1 MEGRRAQAQVDSVV
15 PLPCPISDL
24 SPAPSMP
31 SPTQQI
37 LDGINGT
44 VYPISSLNASPAFH
58 DAIHNLPNS
67 GGELYVYPPLTPG
80 TKYVFETSVTVRR
93 SNVTMR
99 FAPGTLLDFAPG
111 SSASSIFFIPL
122 RNFRCHS
129 AHVQHSITAAS
140 TNRSIFFIQDRPLTQ
155 SSNTAA
161 FYDCVFDIEQ
171 ATTAP
176 IESFSCIR
184 AEGIDGRRGLLVHRS
199 RFLFERS
206 HRARGPRGIPWS
218 SSETTS
224 TTCSLPR

>member
-1 MEGRRAQAQVDSVV
+1 
-15 PLPCPISDL
+15 
-24 SPAPSMP
+24 MP